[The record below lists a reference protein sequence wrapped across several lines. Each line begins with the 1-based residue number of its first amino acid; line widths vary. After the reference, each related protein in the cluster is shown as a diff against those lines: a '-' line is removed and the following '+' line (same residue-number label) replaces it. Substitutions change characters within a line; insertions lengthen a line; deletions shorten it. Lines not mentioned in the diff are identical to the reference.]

1 VEQEL
6 LTLET
11 NISPI
16 PLVGLLRGREPGTAL
31 AWWVL
36 TGRAPYRLI
45 VVQKGYLTG
54 KRNCRNSYMKTMLR
68 SVAFRKHTCKMV
80 NLLKSEDTKFSGVI
94 QKETRGNKGTSNT
107 ICWAPS
113 R

>member
-1 VEQEL
+1 MFFWPVAFL
-6 LTLET
+6 CRSLTPQDET

-45 VVQKGYLTG
+45 VFASVMIALNAW
-54 KRNCRNSYMKTMLR
+54 NCRNSYMKTMLR

-80 NLLKSEDTKFSGVI
+80 NLLKSEDTKFS
-94 QKETRGNKGTSNT
+94 KEIENKE
-107 ICWAPS
+107 
-113 R
+113 RMEVL